1 MNTSQ
6 YCRRIRILGGKNGG
20 WGHGCTFCCAVKSV
34 IHSFAPLELP
44 SLLVYPPFIFRNH
57 ASMHTILASFLHLN
71 FLPLSS
77 RDISIYF
84 FFFAIC
90 FKESGEETW
99 NMYQISPPFFFRI
112 FLLIV
117 SFFNRML
124 RVIFLHKFIWNWKL
138 QQMPRKN
145 DTDRHGSPI
154 IRSRVINLT
163 KHMPQHHAKP
173 MPCIIS
179 LYLSFPTCNLHSTV
193 PSFFPIL
200 IPYSRQISSRSLST
214 PLSLRRCNVVV
225 LAPV

>member
-1 MNTSQ
+1 MAVGGTVVHFAVRSSQ
-6 YCRRIRILGGKNGG
+6 S
-20 WGHGCTFCCAVKSV
+20 F
-34 IHSFAPLELP
+34 IHLHPSSFHPFLSTPHSSFATTRLCTLSSPPSSILISSHYPLEIFQ
-44 SLLVYPPFIFRNH
+44 FI
-57 ASMHTILASFLHLN
+57 
-71 FLPLSS
+71 
-77 RDISIYF
+77 F
-84 FFFAIC
+84 FFFAIY
-90 FKESGEETW
+90 FKGSGEETW

-214 PLSLRRCNVVV
+214 LLSLRRCNVVV

>member
-1 MNTSQ
+1 MAVGGTVVHFAVRSSQ
-6 YCRRIRILGGKNGG
+6 S
-20 WGHGCTFCCAVKSV
+20 F
-34 IHSFAPLELP
+34 IHLHPSSFHPFLSTPHSSFATTRLCTLSSPPSSILISSHYPLEIFQ
-44 SLLVYPPFIFRNH
+44 FI
-57 ASMHTILASFLHLN
+57 
-71 FLPLSS
+71 
-77 RDISIYF
+77 F
-84 FFFAIC
+84 FFFAIY
-90 FKESGEETW
+90 FKGSGEETW

>member
-90 FKESGEETW
+90 FKEETCIK
-99 NMYQISPPFFFRI
+99 YLLLFFRI
-112 FLLIV
+112 LLLIV

-124 RVIFLHKFIWNWKL
+124 RVIFLHKFIK
-138 QQMPRKN
+138 RGGISRSSKKK
-145 DTDRHGSPI
+145 D
-154 IRSRVINLT
+154 RSRENFSKCHERTI
-163 KHMPQHHAKP
+163 Q
-173 MPCIIS
+173 ID
-179 LYLSFPTCNLHSTV
+179 TV
-193 PSFFPIL
+193 P
-200 IPYSRQISSRSLST
+200 R
-214 PLSLRRCNVVV
+214 
-225 LAPV
+225 